1 MKNWSSFKQEKKILT
16 YIQYGENGNLCISGV
31 ETLFHRRFFSLV
43 CCYVNAL
50 RHLQQLFPRKNDKLL
65 FHSTHR
71 FFNSCLSFAFYA
83 VAIVMPARPPEPG
96 KRKQHKQ
103 FCHRSSRAAMP
114 SSMVVSRLPVKSAR
128 HRKEMV
134 SSFSPV
140 LWARAHDPRPR
151 PPSAPRSPAQVR
163 AHTSLTSLAITSCS
177 RGHILSWTALMRI
190 SSSITGRDIYRVL
203 KINASPAM
211 ERN

>member
-1 MKNWSSFKQEKKILT
+1 MKNWSSFKQEKKFLT

-128 HRKEMV
+128 HTTERNGFL
-134 SSFSPV
+134 SFTCAV
-140 LWARAHDPRPR
+140 GARA
-151 PPSAPRSPAQVR
+151 RSPA
-163 AHTSLTSLAITSCS
+163 AAALC
-177 RGHILSWTALMRI
+177 TALAC
-190 SSSITGRDIYRVL
+190 
-203 KINASPAM
+203 ASACAYIANIPCH
-211 ERN
+211 NILL